1 MERGRVVI
9 TKQKGK
15 LVAIWGN
22 TPLYLQHQIVAIAT
36 QKGVAGE
43 LADLVGPLPEPELPT
58 APKKPP
64 EAMF

>member
-1 MERGRVVI
+1 
-9 TKQKGK
+9 
-15 LVAIWGN
+15 
-22 TPLYLQHQIVAIAT
+22 LYLQHQIVAIAT